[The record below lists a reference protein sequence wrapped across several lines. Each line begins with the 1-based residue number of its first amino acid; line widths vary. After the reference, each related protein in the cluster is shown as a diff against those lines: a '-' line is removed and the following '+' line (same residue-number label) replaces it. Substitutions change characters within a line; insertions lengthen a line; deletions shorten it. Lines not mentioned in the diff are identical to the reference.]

1 MEVATANIKTLSE
14 IMAIDQLL
22 MKHKAGIAIQPRV
35 ELSTREVDKRRRH
48 QSPRPEK
55 KVLDHTS
62 KLTKWAL
69 CQNKMLPGSTKT
81 IKKPKRLQLEAK
93 LNLSSLRNQEPMLD
107 QSHRW
112 RASGQE
118 QDQLRKLLSQKFNTK
133 RSQSKSCNMMKME
146 SLLKVRRKMRSIQT
160 ISLLQFHRSSHLLV
174 NLARWLER
182 RTFLNFRSSLMKS
195 VLQEKS

>member
-1 MEVATANIKTLSE
+1 MV
-14 IMAIDQLL
+14 IDQLL
-22 MKHKAGIAIQPRV
+22 MKLKADIAIQPRA
-35 ELSTREVDKRRRH
+35 ELSTREVCKRRKH
-48 QSPRPEK
+48 QSPRPEN

-69 CQNKMLPGSTKT
+69 SQNKMLPGSTKT
-81 IKKPKRLQLEAK
+81 IKKPKRPQPKAK
-93 LNLSSLRNQEPMLD
+93 LNLSSLRNQEQMLD

-118 QDQLRKLLSQKFNTK
+118 QDQSRKLPSQKLLINTK

-160 ISLLQFHRSSHLLV
+160 IDLLQFLRSSHLLV